1 MAVDYPDL
9 SFAYLRCSSIDK
21 VFFENQF
28 LLYSF
33 FFIRFISVLVMK
45 YSVQK
50 VQKLIDAV
58 KSPKNSIE
66 ASTEFEVPART
77 IRSHRQAP
85 SQKIGAGRHRY
96 LNDEQAEHLVSLFKL
111 LPDFGFTVSADVAL
125 QLAGEYMKS
134 IGISSSLPGR
144 KWLRTF
150 IKRHKTEI
158 KWKKE
163 EKLEQIRANK
173 FTEEVRR
180 SWFSLLKSVLV
191 KLDLMD
197 KPSQIFNCDETGFSD
212 KTNRKIAK
220 IFVFNFLNIFR
231 KTRHCIFKYSSC
243 F

>member
-85 SQKIGAGRHRY
+85 LQKIGAGRHRY

-134 IGISSSLPGR
+134 IGISSVPGR
-144 KWLRTF
+144 KWLKTF
-150 IKRHKTEI
+150 VKRHKKEI

-163 EKLEQIRANK
+163 EKLEQIRAK
-173 FTEEVRR
+173 RFTEEVRQ

-220 IFVFNFLNIFR
+220 SFFCLFSEYF
-231 KTRHCIFKYSSC
+231 
-243 F
+243 